1 MCSISLSRGFCSPL
15 FLYLLYHKFPDLSI
29 VFSKKNK
36 NFFYLFGTDCRTS
49 FSCSYFQK
57 LFELP
62 KSGKFRGRATVRGKK
77 RKERLPALFFL
88 YVSCVYSVCSC
99 FRVCECFGVKRFF
112 DYVNIAVKIVS
123 CGVVL
128 CNCFC
133 QCVKIFVLSVSFI
146 KHCARVKVEYS
157 VNDFFHNFFS
167 LFLSLGDFVL
177 SPLDIIIIAHYR
189 HFVNSFFEIFLIFFK
204 KFFPIYCR
212 KMGFFTGKFWLRVF
226 WQKW

>member
-1 MCSISLSRGFCSPL
+1 MCSISLSRGFRSPL

-49 FSCSYFQK
+49 FSCSCFQK

-62 KSGKFRGRATVRGKK
+62 KSGKNSGLGARTRQKK
-77 RKERLPALFFL
+77 KKRLPALFFL

-123 CGVVL
+123 CGIVM
-128 CNCFC
+128 CNRVR
-133 QCVKIFVLSVSFI
+133 QGIKIFVLSVSFI

-157 VNDFFHNFFS
+157 VNDFFHNFYLSFCRS
-167 LFLSLGDFVL
+167 GTLFY
-177 SPLDIIIIAHYR
+177 PL
-189 HFVNSFFEIFLIFFK
+189 L
-204 KFFPIYCR
+204 
-212 KMGFFTGKFWLRVF
+212 TLLL
-226 WQKW
+226 